1 MVEII
6 NAIHEQAGHT
16 DMALSGLLYSKV
28 IHLFCY
34 NALDI
39 IFVVYHIM
47 SGRTFKTDQS
57 LSLQFLRSQEIAV
70 VHHVLKRP

>member
-1 MVEII
+1 MGEII

-39 IFVVYHIM
+39 IFVLYHIM
-47 SGRTFKTDQS
+47 SVGPS
-57 LSLQFLRSQEIAV
+57 
-70 VHHVLKRP
+70 RPVSPFHSNF